1 VNLAVPSIR
10 HGGPARVG
18 DPEPCN
24 LDHAP
29 TGPLPPQCRGR
40 KTGADKACQEVESEA
55 VRHHELVGAPPRT
68 SIGEGRERAALFRAE
83 ALRHQIVSLR
93 FIAGAADALPLPNC
107 NQLSRV
113 RDIKQLCRC
122 FDRRVGVRRL
132 DGAKQP
138 GRHVTRQIDVPRH
151 RICGHNTWSLSH
163 AIVAVQLPREG
174 TLRYSGHWPEWLS
187 RRCLNSKAFVL
198 I

>member
-1 VNLAVPSIR
+1 M
-10 HGGPARVG
+10 
-18 DPEPCN
+18 
-24 LDHAP
+24 
-29 TGPLPPQCRGR
+29 
-40 KTGADKACQEVESEA
+40 
-55 VRHHELVGAPPRT
+55 RHHGLVGAPPLT
-68 SIGEGRERAALFRAE
+68 SIGEDRERAALFRAE

-107 NQLSRV
+107 DQLSRV

-138 GRHVTRQIDVPRH
+138 GRRVARQIDVPCH

-163 AIVAVQLPREG
+163 AIVAVQLPREA
-174 TLRYSGHWPEWLS
+174 RYGIFPDRELTNVGKSKQGRPIGAASLS
-187 RRCLNSKAFVL
+187 PNDHFRLCRRVVNSSRSPLK
-198 I
+198 